1 MSKIAIVS
9 KDDRILGS
17 EERKIVYQKGLI
29 HRLVRV
35 LLFNDRDEV
44 LLQWRS
50 ANEDTFP
57 STWDQS
63 AGGHVD
69 EGEDYDTAA
78 KRELAE
84 ELGVKDIKLKLV
96 DKFYTDSQIG
106 EKIIRRFNA
115 VFVGDYSGEFILQ
128 KEEVEKVKWFN
139 FVDLMKEVEEKSKNF
154 TPGLIS
160 ILSNEK
166 IIAVHEAHNRKVGKL

>member
-1 MSKIAIVS
+1 MSKVAVVS
-9 KDDRILGS
+9 KDDKIIGS
-17 EERKIVYQKGLI
+17 EERKVVYQKGLI

-35 LLFNDRDEV
+35 LLFNDKDEV

-50 ANEDTFP
+50 ASEDTFP

-69 EGEDYDTAA
+69 EGEDYETAA

-84 ELGVKDIKLKLV
+84 ELGVKDIKLTLV

-115 VFVGDYSGEFILQ
+115 VFVGNYSGEFILQ

-139 FVDLMKEVEEKSKNF
+139 FDELLMELKKKPNGF
-154 TPGLIS
+154 TPGLVS
-160 ILSNEK
+160 ILLNEK
-166 IIAVHEAHNRKVGKL
+166 IKKAMDALK